1 MRKIAVIAAAFALT
15 AAIAGGCG
23 SSGKAG
29 SKKTKSEKATSS
41 AADETTTRAETE
53 EAEEE
58 ETTEEATEAASE
70 TVDEALQRKMVDE
83 LSSIE
88 WADDDSELKTKTV
101 GDDKFGHIDVPE
113 DWFLD
118 EAMAAL
124 SDDVLVYE
132 NEPYEVNGR
141 TAMDTIIGEVMQ
153 PFTLKDRFGDILT
166 SAAKD
171 SSASEI
177 ATVAEELDGKM
188 SSGVIVKYDDLH
200 KLILNLFVTDDAETE
215 VYFINIETSDPRVM
229 DLYKTFKR
237 PAKDS

>member
-1 MRKIAVIAAAFALT
+1 MRKIAVIAAVFALT

-23 SSGKAG
+23 SSGKES
-29 SKKTKSEKATSS
+29 SKKEKSEKATN
-41 AADETTTRAETE
+41 AAAEEATTVA

-58 ETTEEATEAASE
+58 NTEAATEAVSE
-70 TVDEALQRKMVDE
+70 TVDEALQRKMVEE
-83 LSSIE
+83 LSPIE
-88 WADDDSELKTKTV
+88 WADDESELKTQTV
-101 GDDKFGHIDVPE
+101 GDDKFGHIDIPE

-118 EAMAAL
+118 EAMSAL
-124 SDDVLVYE
+124 TDDILAYE

-141 TAMDTIIGEVMQ
+141 TAMDTVILEVMQ

-171 SSASEI
+171 SSVTEI

-215 VYFINIETSDPRVM
+215 VYFINIETSDPRVI

-237 PAKDS
+237 PAKES